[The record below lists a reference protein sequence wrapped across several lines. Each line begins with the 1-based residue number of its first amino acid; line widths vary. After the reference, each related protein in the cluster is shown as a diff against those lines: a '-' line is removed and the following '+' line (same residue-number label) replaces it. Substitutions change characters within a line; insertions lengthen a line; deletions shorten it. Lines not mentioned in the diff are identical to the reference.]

1 MGWGIF
7 IIKDPSIWHQISYSV
22 CVNQNLKTQWPED
35 FWSPSYP
42 VEFGKMNYIDL
53 RPLKLKF
60 PYIRMNCVCWWPLR
74 QIVHSDVTGK
84 VTEGFQLFICSLLSL
99 KSIKIPCSRNQCSQ
113 LLGQFSCKKIDCN
126 TSRAMKFDI
135 VDEQLILTTGS
146 RKKKADILRSD
157 WPW

>member
-84 VTEGFQLFICSLLSL
+84 VTEGFQLFICSLISL
-99 KSIKIPCSRNQCSQ
+99 KSIKIPCYRNQCSQ
-113 LLGQFSCKKIDCN
+113 LLGQSWWFVYFLRPLDRQFVLNVYSPSITCFGHP
-126 TSRAMKFDI
+126 A
-135 VDEQLILTTGS
+135 LITCS
-146 RKKKADILRSD
+146 
-157 WPW
+157 